1 MERIAAADI
10 PEPSAEPCGTCK
22 KAKRGI
28 TWASQVIVQLL
39 LLKNLLSIAMH
50 LFISQAVDVVNVM
63 NGLDNGSWLQVEG
76 CESSEEEHSLP
87 APAVAVAEKPKR
99 GGRKKLAL
107 AEVEEEVADKVEE
120 EAAAAPEVLAEA
132 PVKRAGRRKA
142 AAPLE
147 EEVAA
152 VAPSPIKRGRRGAA
166 SVQKEEEEVKAKS
179 PVKRGKKAAI
189 EKTAVAEEIRFGMKQ
204 HQPVI

>member
-1 MERIAAADI
+1 
-10 PEPSAEPCGTCK
+10 
-22 KAKRGI
+22 
-28 TWASQVIVQLL
+28 
-39 LLKNLLSIAMH
+39 MH

-87 APAVAVAEKPKR
+87 APAVAAAEKPKR

-120 EAAAAPEVLAEA
+120 EAAAAPEVVAEA

-166 SVQKEEEEVKAKS
+166 SVQKEEEEVAAVAPSPIKRGRRGAASVQEKEEEVKAKS

-204 HQPVI
+204 HEPVI

>member
-1 MERIAAADI
+1 M
-10 PEPSAEPCGTCK
+10 
-22 KAKRGI
+22 
-28 TWASQVIVQLL
+28 
-39 LLKNLLSIAMH
+39 
-50 LFISQAVDVVNVM
+50 
-63 NGLDNGSWLQVEG
+63 
-76 CESSEEEHSLP
+76 P

-120 EAAAAPEVLAEA
+120 EAAAAPEVVAEA

-166 SVQKEEEEVKAKS
+166 SMQKEEEEVKAKS
-179 PVKRGKKAAI
+179 PMKRGKKAAI

-204 HQPVI
+204 HQFVIWISSGLNLNFSALLLSVHQQRREEKQLSRKHW